1 MLKFALLIATKDLR
15 IAFRNFGALLQAVLL
30 GLTLIFIFSL
40 SQEAGQIPTGREA
53 ASFFW
58 LASVF
63 CQILIFNQLYSI
75 EEINDCKAGLA
86 VCRQPVEGIWLGK
99 MLAAFP
105 PLLLAQAVFM
115 PGVVVF
121 LNQNLTENA
130 GLGLLGLFLTDI
142 GLCSLGS
149 ILGAIGQGQ
158 GARDA
163 LLSVILFPLLTP
175 LLLAGTSIGAQCFG
189 ADTADAGLWLGVAGS
204 FDSIFLASGLVL
216 FGFLYKG

>member
-1 MLKFALLIATKDLR
+1 MKFH
-15 IAFRNFGALLQAVLL
+15 V
-30 GLTLIFIFSL
+30 
-40 SQEAGQIPTGREA
+40 P
-53 ASFFW
+53 
-58 LASVF
+58 VF
-63 CQILIFNQLYSI
+63 CQILIFNQLYSV

-86 VCRQPVEGIWLGK
+86 VCGQPAEGIWLGK

-105 PLLLAQAVFM
+105 PLLFAQAVFL

-130 GLGLLGLFLTDI
+130 GFGLLGLFLTDL

-149 ILGAIGQGQ
+149 LLGAIGQGQ
-158 GARDA
+158 SRREA

-189 ADTADAGLWLGVAGS
+189 TETGDTGLWLGVAGS